1 MKAPI
6 KILLIVLLVAIT
18 QPTNAHWD
26 DWWSDGSHMLDEVT
40 CTAEDLSNKDDDW
53 YRRNDDITKDYSDN
67 SYSNNDNY
75 GSYRN
80 NSNSSSSTIRIAGS
94 NTNND
99 NGDAYT
105 LQTTDKLVKPLADMP
120 KPGYKQGLSASCVFA
135 GLAFSYQLLKGKEIN
150 EGKFLFDYL
159 KLQNTNLS
167 AIKDGFQSSS
177 NMIIPLI
184 SIIAENNG
192 FNVVAP
198 ISHVENAIDNGLIVL
213 SAIDMGNC
221 YHDIVIIG
229 YNKDDGNENYIYYD
243 TVDGQYKIVDASD
256 VGLYFIGLKSK

>member
-18 QPTNAHWD
+18 QPINAHWD

-53 YRRNDDITKDYSDN
+53 YRRNDDITNDYSDN
-67 SYSNNDNY
+67 SSSYTDNY
-75 GSYRN
+75 D

-150 EGKFLFDYL
+150 ECLFLFIMHL
-159 KLQNTNLS
+159 L
-167 AIKDGFQSSS
+167 F
-177 NMIIPLI
+177 
-184 SIIAENNG
+184 
-192 FNVVAP
+192 
-198 ISHVENAIDNGLIVL
+198 H
-213 SAIDMGNC
+213 
-221 YHDIVIIG
+221 
-229 YNKDDGNENYIYYD
+229 
-243 TVDGQYKIVDASD
+243 
-256 VGLYFIGLKSK
+256 

>member
-80 NSNSSSSTIRIAGS
+80 NSNSSLSTIRIAGS

-120 KPGYKQGLSASCVFA
+120 KPGYKQELKNTCILA
-135 GLAFSYQLLKGKEIN
+135 GINFSLITLLNKNFGELNILNKV
-150 EGKFLFDYL
+150 
-159 KLQNTNLS
+159 
-167 AIKDGFQSSS
+167 A
-177 NMIIPLI
+177 IPLGLNSI
-184 SIIAENNG
+184 SLISGEFNSKDFLYIIEK
-192 FNVVAP
+192 
-198 ISHVENAIDNGLIVL
+198 ISEYFGLKTISYITDISDAIDNGIIVL
-213 SAIDMGNC
+213 SAIENMESND
-221 YHDIVIIG
+221 YHNIVIVG
-229 YNKDDGNENYIYYD
+229 YTNDVYCEYYIYYD
-243 TVDGQYKIVDASD
+243 TSDGEYKIIDQSD
-256 VGLYFIGLKSK
+256 VTLYYIGLK

>member
-18 QPTNAHWD
+18 QPTNAHWN

-53 YRRNDDITKDYSDN
+53 YRRNDDITNDYSDN
-67 SYSNNDNY
+67 SSSYTDNY

-105 LQTTDKLVKPLADMP
+105 LKTTDNLVKPLADMP
-120 KPGYKQGLSASCVFA
+120 KPGYKQGLVASCVFA

-150 EGKFLFDYL
+150 EGVFLLKYLQLTKNGQVDIQFETRKGFDA
-159 KLQNTNLS
+159 NP
-167 AIKDGFQSSS
+167 
-177 NMIIPLI
+177 III
-184 SIIAENNG
+184 SQIAENSG
-192 FNVVAP
+192 YFSVQQNVTNIEAS
-198 ISHVENAIDNGLIVL
+198 INEGMIVL
-213 SAIDMGNC
+213 SAIDMDDY
-221 YHDIVIIG
+221 YHDIVIVG
-229 YNKDDGNENYIYYD
+229 YTDDGNCEYYIYYD
-243 TVDGQYKIVDASD
+243 TSDGKYKLIDRSD
-256 VGLYFIGLKSK
+256 VTLYYIGLK